1 MNKEVEKAIK
11 VVFYEDCKK
20 CYFPKR
26 KCASCVRDNRN
37 KIKKYIKQLEQKEII
52 LNKEGRKMKSNE
64 LFEQIHSG
72 QIKDNTK
79 ISVINELTGNCITEI
94 EYKNQRLNWV
104 SGEFDTSFL
113 CNIDI
118 DFEVIE
124 ENKEIDIQSIK
135 EISSED
141 RFYRTDNIDKLNEL
155 TRAIKQIDKE
165 LNELKSLDYLE
176 ISERDINDAIKRARE
191 YMDKERERE

>member
-1 MNKEVEKAIK
+1 MKGYELIKAITERKLKNNTTIK
-11 VVFYEDCKK
+11 VKMGNAYKATLKYENLMLKW
-20 CYFPKR
+20 
-26 KCASCVRDNRN
+26 
-37 KIKKYIKQLEQKEII
+37 E
-52 LNKEGRKMKSNE
+52 
-64 LFEQIHSG
+64 SG
-72 QIKDNTK
+72 D
-79 ISVINELTGNCITEI
+79 
-94 EYKNQRLNWV
+94 
-104 SGEFDTSFL
+104 FDTSIL
-113 CNIDI
+113 CSTEA

-176 ISERDINDAIKRARE
+176 ISERDINDAIKKARE
-191 YMDKERERE
+191 YMDKEREEK